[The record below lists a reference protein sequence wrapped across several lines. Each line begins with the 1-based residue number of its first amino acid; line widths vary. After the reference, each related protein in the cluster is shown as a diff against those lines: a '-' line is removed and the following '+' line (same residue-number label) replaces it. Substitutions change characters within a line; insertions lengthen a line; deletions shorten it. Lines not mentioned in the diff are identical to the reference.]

1 MTGRASAATGGGA
14 NRFVLIVA
22 VTAALGGLL
31 FGYDTGIISGALLF
45 IREDFALSDAAQQTV
60 VGSLLFGAVLGAL
73 IAGPLTDRAGR
84 RSAILAA
91 AVVFS
96 LGSLA
101 AALATGT
108 GTLVVARFALGLAIG
123 SAAASVPVYIAEISP
138 SHVRGRL
145 VSLQQFAI
153 TLGILLA
160 YVVGYLLSFAQTW
173 RWMLGLGA
181 VPALVLL
188 VGMLFLPESP
198 RWLIGRG
205 REAVARSILQR
216 TQDPNEDIGELIA
229 EIKAQEREEGRG
241 TYRELFSPAVRP
253 ALTVGVG
260 IAFFNQMVG
269 VNAVI
274 YYAPTILEDA
284 GFGTSA
290 ALLAT
295 VVIGLV
301 NSIVTAA
308 ALLSIDRLGRRP
320 LLLTGMSG
328 VVLSLLVLGAVYLLP
343 GQSGVAG
350 IILVV
355 GLIVYIASFA
365 ASLGLGIWLLNSEV
379 YPLKVRGKGSSAGSL
394 THWVLDLII
403 ASSVL
408 TLINTITATGMFWL
422 YGIFGVIGIL
432 FVLRFVPETKDRT
445 LEEIDADLKRRAVGR
460 TAAW

>member
-1 MTGRASAATGGGA
+1 MAGSASAASGGGT
-14 NRFVLIVA
+14 NRLVLVMA

-45 IREDFALSDAAQQTV
+45 IREDFGLSDAAQQTV

-73 IAGPLTDRAGR
+73 IAGPLTDRTGR
-84 RSAILAA
+84 RTAILAA
-91 AVVFS
+91 AVVFA

-108 GTLVVARFALGLAIG
+108 GTLVVARFALGVAIG
-123 SAAASVPVYIAEISP
+123 SAAASVPVYIAEVAP
-138 SHVRGRL
+138 SRVRGRL

-153 TLGILLA
+153 TLGILLS
-160 YVVGYLLSFAQTW
+160 YVVGFLLSFAEAW
-173 RWMLGLGA
+173 RWMLALGA
-181 VPALVLL
+181 VPAAVLF
-188 VGMLFLPESP
+188 VGMMFLPESP
-198 RWLIGRG
+198 RWLVGQG
-205 REAVARSILQR
+205 REAAARVIMQR
-216 TQDPNEDIGELIA
+216 TQDPDEDVDELIE
-229 EIKAQEREEGRG
+229 EIKEQEKEEGSG
-241 TYRELFSPAVRP
+241 TYRELFSPLVRP

-274 YYAPTILEDA
+274 YYAPTILERA
-284 GFGTSA
+284 GLGTSA
-290 ALLAT
+290 ALLST

-301 NSIVTAA
+301 NSLVTGA

-320 LLLTGMSG
+320 LLLIGMSG
-328 VVLSLLVLGAVYLLP
+328 VVLALFVLGAAYLLP
-343 GQSGVAG
+343 AGSGFVG
-350 IILVV
+350 FILVV
-355 GLIVYIASFA
+355 GLMVYIASFA

-379 YPLKVRGKGSSAGSL
+379 YPLKVRGKGSSMGSL

-422 YGIFGVIGIL
+422 YGIFGIIGIL
-432 FVLRFVPETKDRT
+432 FVLRFVPETKGRT
-445 LEEIDADLKRRAVGR
+445 LEEVDAELMRRAGR
-460 TAAW
+460 RVTA

>member
-1 MTGRASAATGGGA
+1 MAGSTTVGSGGGM
-14 NRFVLIVA
+14 NRLVLIMA

-45 IREDFALSDAAQQTV
+45 IREDFGLSDAAQQTV

-91 AVVFS
+91 GLVFA

-108 GTLVVARFALGLAIG
+108 GILVVARFFLGLAIG

-138 SHVRGRL
+138 RRVRGRL

-153 TLGILLA
+153 TLGILLS
-160 YVVGYLLSFAQTW
+160 YVVGYLLSFAEAW
-173 RWMLGLGA
+173 RWMLALGA
-181 VPALVLL
+181 VPAVVLF

-205 REAVARSILQR
+205 READARAIMER
-216 TQDPNEDIGELIA
+216 TQDPDEDVEELIT
-229 EIKAQEREEGRG
+229 EIKAQEREEGSG
-241 TYRELFSPAVRP
+241 TYRELFSPLVRP

-260 IAFFNQMVG
+260 IAFFNQLVG

-274 YYAPTILEDA
+274 YYAPTILERA
-284 GFGTSA
+284 GLGTSA
-290 ALLAT
+290 ALLST
-295 VVIGLV
+295 VAIGLV
-301 NSIVTAA
+301 NSVVTGA

-320 LLLTGMSG
+320 LLLIGMSG
-328 VVLSLLVLGAVYLLP
+328 VVLALFVLGLAYLLP
-343 GQSGVAG
+343 SQSGFVG
-350 IILVV
+350 LILVL

-422 YGIFGVIGIL
+422 YGFFGIIGIL
-432 FVLRFVPETKDRT
+432 FVYRFVPETKGRT
-445 LEEIDADLKRRAVGR
+445 LEEVDAELMRRARRRV
-460 TAAW
+460 TA

>member
-1 MTGRASAATGGGA
+1 M
-14 NRFVLIVA
+14 A

-45 IREDFALSDAAQQTV
+45 IREDFGLSDAAQQTV

-84 RSAILAA
+84 RTAILAA
-91 AVVFS
+91 AVVFA

-101 AALATGT
+101 AALATGAWV
-108 GTLVVARFALGLAIG
+108 LVVARFFLGLAIG
-123 SAAASVPVYIAEISP
+123 SAAASVPVYIAEIAP
-138 SHVRGRL
+138 RRVRGRL

-153 TLGILLA
+153 TLGILLS
-160 YVVGYLLSFAQTW
+160 YVVGYLLSFAEAW
-173 RWMLGLGA
+173 RWMLAIGA
-181 VPALVLL
+181 VPAVVLF

-205 REAVARSILQR
+205 REAAARAIMQR
-216 TQDPNEDIGELIA
+216 TQDPDEDVEELIT
-229 EIKAQEREEGRG
+229 EIKALEREEGSG

-274 YYAPTILEDA
+274 YYAPTILERA
-284 GFGTSA
+284 GLGTSA
-290 ALLAT
+290 ALLST
-295 VVIGLV
+295 VVIGVV
-301 NSIVTAA
+301 NSLVTGA

-328 VVLSLLVLGAVYLLP
+328 VVLALFVLGLAYLLP
-343 GQSGVAG
+343 AQSGFVG
-350 IILVV
+350 IILVL
-355 GLIVYIASFA
+355 GLMVYIASFA

-422 YGIFGVIGIL
+422 YGFFGIIGIL
-432 FVLRFVPETKDRT
+432 FVYRMVPETKDRT
-445 LEEIDADLKRRAVGR
+445 LEEVDAELMRRAQRGV
-460 TAAW
+460 TA

>member
-1 MTGRASAATGGGA
+1 MAGSAPVASGGGT
-14 NRFVLIVA
+14 NKLVLVMA

-45 IREDFALSDAAQQTV
+45 IREDFGLSDAAQQTV

-84 RSAILAA
+84 RTAILAA
-91 AVVFS
+91 AVVFA

-101 AALATGT
+101 AALATGAWV
-108 GTLVVARFALGLAIG
+108 LVVARFFLGLAIG
-123 SAAASVPVYIAEISP
+123 SAAASVPVYIAEIAP
-138 SHVRGRL
+138 RRVRGRL

-153 TLGILLA
+153 TLGILLS
-160 YVVGYLLSFAQTW
+160 YVVGYLLSFAEAW
-173 RWMLGLGA
+173 RWMLAIGA
-181 VPALVLL
+181 VPAVVLF

-205 REAVARSILQR
+205 REAAARAIMQR
-216 TQDPNEDIGELIA
+216 TQDPDEDVEELIT
-229 EIKAQEREEGRG
+229 EIKALEREEGSG

-274 YYAPTILEDA
+274 YYAPTILERA
-284 GFGTSA
+284 GLGTSA
-290 ALLAT
+290 ALLST
-295 VVIGLV
+295 VVIGVV
-301 NSIVTAA
+301 NSLVTGA

-328 VVLSLLVLGAVYLLP
+328 VVLALFVLGLAYLLP
-343 GQSGVAG
+343 AQSGFVG
-350 IILVV
+350 IILVL
-355 GLIVYIASFA
+355 GLMVYIASFA

-422 YGIFGVIGIL
+422 YGFFGIIGIL
-432 FVLRFVPETKDRT
+432 FVYRMVPETKDRT
-445 LEEIDADLKRRAVGR
+445 LEEVDAELMRRAQRGV
-460 TAAW
+460 TA